1 MSNKPYSARSNSSQ
15 RRKKHTKKVHVG
27 FRLYDED
34 AELAEQIEDWAPLHD
49 WFTKL
54 LRLAQKPTRNYLQ
67 TLREALDIPIP
78 DEGTEV
84 ATLVMDKRT
93 FDRFTD
99 ASKSLLDSE
108 GHEPGPEL
116 LMRLALE
123 RLTPDEIRQV
133 GLDHLERLRAERA
146 GRTKGKPKRG

>member
-15 RRKKHTKKVHVG
+15 RRKKHTKKAHVG

-54 LRLAQKPTRNYLQ
+54 LRLARKPTRQYLQ
-67 TLREALDIPIP
+67 SLREALDIPMP
-78 DEGTEV
+78 DAGCEV
-84 ATLVMDKRT
+84 ATLVLEKPT

-99 ASKSLLDSE
+99 VSKALLDAE
-108 GHEPGPEL
+108 GYEPGPEL

-123 RLTPDEIRQV
+123 RATPDEIRQA
-133 GLDHLERLRAERA
+133 GLDHLARIRTERA
-146 GRTKGKPKRG
+146 GRAKGKPKRG

>member
-15 RRKKHTKKVHVG
+15 RRKKHTKKSHVG

-34 AELAEQIEDWAPLHD
+34 AELAKEIEDWAPLHD

-54 LRLAQKPTRNYLQ
+54 LRLARKPTRDYLQ
-67 TLREALDIPIP
+67 ALREALDIPVP

-93 FDRFTD
+93 FDRFTEV
-99 ASKSLLDSE
+99 SKSLLDSE
-108 GHEPGPEL
+108 GHEPGAEL

-123 RLTPDEIRQV
+123 RITPDQIRQA
-133 GLDHLERLRAERA
+133 GLDHLERGRAERT
-146 GRTKGKPKRG
+146 RRSKGKPKRG